1 MLAGEPF
8 EGEYLIHYWIPV
20 EAHTGSSAIIKESH
34 CTPSRFLVSWTGMY
48 S

>member
-8 EGEYLIHYWIPV
+8 EGKNLNYDWIPV
-20 EAHTGSSAIIKESH
+20 EVHTGSSAIIKESH
-34 CTPSRFLVSWTGMY
+34 DMPSRFPVAWPGMY